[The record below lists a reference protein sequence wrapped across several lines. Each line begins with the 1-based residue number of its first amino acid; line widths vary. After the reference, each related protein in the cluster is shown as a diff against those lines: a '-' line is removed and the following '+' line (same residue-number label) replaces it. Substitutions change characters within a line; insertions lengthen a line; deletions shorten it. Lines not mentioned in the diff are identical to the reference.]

1 MKYEQNG
8 RKYISEFVYREMWV
22 IEMNGVE
29 VLVKMAET
37 KLPTREAVTGT
48 YIISYT
54 VSNLIKK

>member
-37 KLPTREAVTGT
+37 KLPTHEAVTGT